1 MRAGV
6 FLCQCGG
13 NISGV
18 LDLDDLAAHARSIPG
33 VSSVAINQFM
43 CGTEGHDLISEAV
56 EDRGLDHLIVA
67 SCSPWRSAPTPRRIA
82 GWAPT
87 RRTWSLCSSASAPR

>member
-18 LDLDDLAAHARSIPG
+18 LELDELAVEARALDG
-33 VSSVAINQFM
+33 VVTVAINQFM
-43 CGTEGHDLISEAV
+43 CGTEGHELIAAAV
-56 EDRGLDHLIVA
+56 EDRGLDHLV
-67 SCSPWRSAPTPRRIA
+67 IA
-82 GWAPT
+82 A
-87 RRTWSLCSSASAPR
+87 C